1 MSNKIKHSGVVENI
15 MGDSVQV
22 RIVQTSACAACKV
35 AGYCNASE
43 SKEKLVDVYH
53 ADTRH
58 LKVGD
63 VVTVTAST
71 QVAAQALLLGF
82 GLPFVVLVAVLFA
95 VVLITGNEG
104 AAALSGLAAL
114 VPYYAVLFL
123 FRNRIR
129 DKLSFSI
136 E

>member
-43 SKEKLVDVYH
+43 SKEKLVDIYH
-53 ADTRH
+53 ADTRN

>member
-15 MGDSVQV
+15 LGDSVQV

-53 ADTRH
+53 ADTRN
-58 LKVGD
+58 LRVGD
-63 VVTVTAST
+63 AVTVTAST

-82 GLPFVVLVAVLFA
+82 GLPFVVLVAVLIA
-95 VVLITGNEG
+95 VLLITGNEG
-104 AAALSGLAAL
+104 AAALSGLGAL

>member
-15 MGDSVQV
+15 LGDSVQV

-53 ADTRH
+53 AETRH

-104 AAALSGLAAL
+104 AAALSGLGAL

>member
-15 MGDSVQV
+15 LGDSVQV

-53 ADTRH
+53 ADTRN

-82 GLPFVVLVAVLFA
+82 GLPFVVLVAVLIA
-95 VVLITGNEG
+95 VLLITGNEG